1 MPPEADPGPLRERGD
16 SDQQRRQNT
25 MVVSLTAVATLLFTA
40 AMIFLTGGFFF
51 YVVAGLA
58 GIVLL
63 GVFHYV
69 TWGRT
74 LEEEVAG
81 EREELELLD
90 RIRDNPPPRPRSTN
104 IRR

>member
-1 MPPEADPGPLRERGD
+1 MPPEADPGPKRERGD

-25 MVVSLTAVATLLFTA
+25 MVFSLATMAAILFA
-40 AMIFLTGGFFF
+40 GAMIFLTGGFFF

-63 GVFHYV
+63 GTFHYV
-69 TWGRT
+69 TWGRA

-81 EREELELLD
+81 EREELEMLD
-90 RIRDNPPPRPRSTN
+90 RVREETAPRPRSTN

>member
-1 MPPEADPGPLRERGD
+1 MPADANGSPQRERGD
-16 SDQQRRQNT
+16 ADQQRRQNT
-25 MVVSLTAVATLLFTA
+25 MVVSLAATATMLFTG

-63 GVFHYV
+63 GTLHYV
-69 TWGRT
+69 TWGRA
-74 LEEEVAG
+74 LEEEVTG

-90 RIRDNPPPRPRSTN
+90 RMREESEPRPRSTR